1 MGSNTS
7 SGNVT
12 GRRWTFAGCE
22 YDELSRVLTVH
33 GKKST
38 LTGMPLDLLV
48 QFLTHSK
55 VRLTKQELIDA
66 VWQGG
71 SGGNEGSLAQAV
83 SRLRKEL
90 PGDNEAVISTLS
102 KRGYQM
108 AVEVET
114 TFVYADTTD
123 APTISVNERVP
134 GRKDWRF
141 ARLLHGAAA
150 DGVWLIKS
158 DMSEQDRVL
167 KMAYQEVRRR
177 AVQREITVARLF
189 KLLSANRTN
198 FVPLFET
205 NTDTLPLFYEAQCCG
220 QNLQQWAEGEGEV
233 PGYLATS
240 ELSVRICMMIDLA
253 KAVAA
258 AERVGVRHR
267 SIKPSHVLVARRDD
281 GTWHVRLAD
290 FGAAAIDDPSRL
302 ATFGLTDP
310 TLFENNDVPGGTTM
324 YTAPE
329 LLAGKPATIKTEVYA
344 LGILLYQMTVGNLQ
358 RPISPGWEQEVQDPL
373 LRQDITAA
381 AHTDPEKRLDAEQ
394 FIKQL
399 ESLQQRRR
407 DLAAGEAA
415 AERNRAL
422 TLQLAAEMRKV
433 AAARVRRP
441 WLMATGVALLA
452 GMVTGAILYNRAVHQ
467 RDIAEAVNRF
477 LSDDLLN
484 RANPYKTG
492 FSNETLVEAVKQASP
507 QIDRRFAGEP
517 VIAANLHHTIAKAL
531 DKRMDYPDGDE
542 EYLKT
547 AALYQQAQG
556 PLSPDAVIAQMQRAA
571 MHVRKLA
578 PGSLE
583 EGRAIYRSQQQTVD
597 TITHKPAEL
606 PIWIDYAQ
614 GLIEMYGGDA
624 KAAISTFQ
632 AGLDVAHTLPQFN
645 QGVILTM
652 EQLVAVSETRTGH
665 ADQAEI
671 LIKQMMETVRRID
684 YTDKPN
690 LTNLGV
696 NLAQAYMAEQKNKEA
711 IDEVDQVYPTLV
723 EQMGEGNPLVMAA
736 LGVRAQ
742 AESNLGLW
750 DAAARDS
757 LSINRISAGKDV
769 FLDAGSLTD
778 AALSQCRGGHFEEG
792 ERSAER
798 AATVGAALAAENK
811 GMDSSVKF
819 TQATCLVGLGQY
831 DQARRQLAKVD
842 AAALAQINGD
852 ADWTVDYALVDAEI
866 ELGLKDVAGAL
877 QRLAAAKPTATK
889 PGAAPYRAAW
899 FHHLASSLGSGTP
912 L

>member
-1 MGSNTS
+1 MDTS
-7 SGNVT
+7 GGEIK

-22 YDELSRVLTVH
+22 YDELSRVLTVN
-33 GKKST
+33 GKKSS

-48 QFLTHSK
+48 QFLTHQRVALRK
-55 VRLTKQELIDA
+55 EQLIDA
-66 VWQGG
+66 VWQGS
-71 SGGNEGSLAQAV
+71 SGGNEVSLAQAV
-83 SRLRKEL
+83 SRVRKALQGEK
-90 PGDNEAVISTLS
+90 EAFIKTISGL
-102 KRGYQM
+102 GYLM
-108 AVEVET
+108 AVHAEP
-114 TFVYADTTD
+114 TFIYADTADT
-123 APTISVNERVP
+123 PKISVDDRVP
-134 GRKDWRF
+134 GRNDWRF

-150 DGVWLIKS
+150 DGVWLIRS
-158 DMSEQDRVL
+158 EMSEQDRVL
-167 KMAYQEVRRR
+167 KMAYQRVRRR
-177 AVQREITVARLF
+177 TLQREITVARLF

-198 FVPLFET
+198 FVPLLDT

-233 PGYLATS
+233 PGYLATAD
-240 ELSVRICMMIDLA
+240 LSVRIGMMIDLA

-267 SIKPSHVLVARRDD
+267 NIKPSHVLIARRDE
-281 GTWHVRLAD
+281 GGWHVRLAD
-290 FGAAAIDDPSRL
+290 FGAAAIDDPQRL
-302 ATFGLTDP
+302 AAFGLTDP
-310 TLFENNDVPGGTTM
+310 RLFENDDAPGSATM

-358 RPISPGWEQEVQDPL
+358 RPISPGWEHEVEEPL

-399 ESLQQRRR
+399 ESLAQRRQDR
-407 DLAAGEAA
+407 AAGEAV

-422 TLQLAAEMRKV
+422 TLQLAAETRKL
-433 AAARVRRP
+433 AAARARRP
-441 WLMATGVALLA
+441 WVLATGAALLA
-452 GMVTGAILYNRAVHQ
+452 GLVTSVLLYNRAAHQ
-467 RDIAEAVNRF
+467 RDIAEAVDRF

-507 QIDRRFAGEP
+507 QIDRRFAAEP
-517 VIAANLHHTIAKAL
+517 LIAANLHHTIAKAL
-531 DKRMDYPDGDE
+531 DKRMDYADGDK

-547 AALYQQAQG
+547 AALYRQAQG
-556 PLSPDAVIAQMQRAA
+556 PLSPDAVIAQMQRSA

-578 PGSLE
+578 AGSLE
-583 EGRAIYRSQQQTVD
+583 EGKAIYRSQQQTMD
-597 TITHKPAEL
+597 KITHKPKEL

-614 GLIEMYGGDA
+614 GLIQMYGGDA
-624 KAAISTFQ
+624 KAAIATFQ
-632 AGLDVAHTLPQFN
+632 DGLDVAHTLPQFN

-652 EQLVAVSETRTGH
+652 EQLVAVSETRTGR

-671 LIKQMMETVRRID
+671 LIKQMMDTVRRIA

-723 EQMGEGNPLVMAA
+723 GQMGETNPLVMTA

-742 AESNLGLW
+742 AENNLGRW
-750 DAAARDS
+750 DYATRDS
-757 LSINRISAGKDV
+757 LSVNRIIAGKDAYM
-769 FLDAGSLTD
+769 DAGSLTD
-778 AALSQCRGGHFEEG
+778 AALSQCRGGHFVEG
-792 ERSAER
+792 EHSAER

-811 GMDSSVKF
+811 GIDSSIKF
-819 TQATCLVGLGQY
+819 ALATCLVGLGQY
-831 DQARRQLAKVD
+831 DQAQRLLAKVD
-842 AAALAQINGD
+842 AAALAQMYGD

-866 ELGLKDVAGAL
+866 KLGLKDVAGAS
-877 QRLAAAKPTATK
+877 QRLAAAKPKATK

-899 FHHLASSLGSGTP
+899 FHHLASSLGGGTP